1 MFFPFLGKKTTIIL
15 KKKLLSFFE
24 VEAQT
29 NSFTMLYAAEHDE
42 NLTQRR
48 AQGECECFSNY
59 ERRHRKDTACL
70 E

>member
-1 MFFPFLGKKTTIIL
+1 MFFPFLGKKTTKIL
-15 KKKLLSFFE
+15 KKKLLNFFE

-48 AQGECECFSNY
+48 AQGECE
-59 ERRHRKDTACL
+59 
-70 E
+70 